1 MTSPNHPD
9 EVACLVSLVPSFT
22 PINPYEEIEV
32 VENEKP
38 EELEI

>member
-22 PINPYEEIEV
+22 PINP
-32 VENEKP
+32 
-38 EELEI
+38 